1 MNKIMIKIEKILK
14 QLVSFDTVNDNQNDK
29 IINWISEFSLKA
41 GFKTKILKNKRDNK
55 SSLIVNSGNS
65 NKNGLIFLGHTD
77 TVPAGTEWKT
87 NPFKLTQKNNA
98 FFGLGSSDMKGGIA
112 TMLAVINEINLSKL
126 NKGLELIFTYDEEK
140 SFKGIKNVIEK
151 HKILADCILIGEP
164 TELKPVIATKGVLRF
179 EVNFIGKEAHGSSP
193 ENGVNAIEMA
203 SGFIIELRKYFKEL
217 KKDNCSVFISPHATF
232 NIAIINGGDAINKVP
247 SSCLLEFEFRIIDNR
262 QHNKIKK
269 DIASLIKRNR
279 SKAKIR
285 INFCLPVVKCQNKK
299 FVNTIEKIAK
309 KKAIGVNYATE
320 ASFLPSQNNFV
331 ILGPGSI
338 EFAHQANE
346 NVKKNSL
353 YKAVGMYK
361 ELINKFCV

>member
-1 MNKIMIKIEKILK
+1 M
-14 QLVSFDTVNDNQNDK
+14 
-29 IINWISEFSLKA
+29 
-41 GFKTKILKNKRDNK
+41 
-55 SSLIVNSGNS
+55 
-65 NKNGLIFLGHTD
+65 
-77 TVPAGTEWKT
+77 
-87 NPFKLTQKNNA
+87 
-98 FFGLGSSDMKGGIA
+98 
-112 TMLAVINEINLSKL
+112 
-126 NKGLELIFTYDEEK
+126 
-140 SFKGIKNVIEK
+140 
-151 HKILADCILIGEP
+151 
-164 TELKPVIATKGVLRF
+164 RF

-217 KKDNCSVFISPHATF
+217 EKDNCSVFISPHATF
-232 NIAIINGGDAINKVP
+232 NIAIISGGDAINKVP

-269 DIASLIKRNR
+269 DIASLIKKNKL
-279 SKAKIR
+279 KAKIK
-285 INFCLPVVKCQNKK
+285 IIFCLPVAKCQNKK
-299 FVNTIEKIAK
+299 FINIIEKIAK

-320 ASFLPSQNNFV
+320 GSFLPSQSDFV

-338 EFAHQANE
+338 ELAHQANE